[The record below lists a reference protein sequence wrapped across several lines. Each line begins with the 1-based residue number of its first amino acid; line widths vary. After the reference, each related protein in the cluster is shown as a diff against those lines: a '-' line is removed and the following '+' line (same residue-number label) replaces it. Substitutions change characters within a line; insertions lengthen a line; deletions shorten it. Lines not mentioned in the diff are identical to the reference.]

1 MLMCRLLGGSRKL
14 LASRALRHVDIRPM
28 RSVALTV
35 AANSERLRHDP
46 RGRAFLSIARRAP
59 LAGKLLPLLSL
70 LLLGLLLL
78 PAPASAQEE
87 AQQEGEQREFDLAL
101 IPGMESVSMRYD
113 GAWTVEMLPDGGIE
127 WHITGYVDINDETR
141 AFRVQADEI
150 RINLTDFTFEAL
162 GNVVFEQA
170 DVLIRG
176 SRMSGDIDAGTG
188 EVENATGVGAGDVYF
203 RGDRILQVEPGL
215 YRIENG
221 VVSPCKQALP
231 IWEFKART
239 VMLEPGDHASM
250 TWPVFKVKGVPLIV
264 LPALY
269 WPLEQDQRSTGLL
282 LPAIGTSSLRGFMFS
297 QSAFWA
303 ISRSADATFTF
314 DYFSKAGQGFGSEFR
329 HAFMQTASGQAR
341 FYWLRGTR
349 YTEEEI
355 EAGAVAVPGGWTLN
369 GSHHQYMGH
378 LFLLNVNAN
387 FFSSQ
392 EFVRGFE
399 NGFNNLLQRNSSIGA
414 FLTRSW
420 GVYNLNLV
428 ADSNRTFF
436 GRNSVVRQRLPEVE
450 FRIRRAPLA
459 GPLYFALQTSAARLI
474 REEEDKNGV
483 VTGGSYTRVDGFPEI
498 SAQFSQLP
506 WLTFSP
512 YVKWRSTYYSQRSV
526 LDAYVPEPIMR
537 NVYTTGIDVVGPSF
551 FRIFDTPAS
560 EYSPRFKNVIEPRLS
575 YVRLEELNRDEFPR
589 QIIQFDEI
597 DIYGG
602 YRHFMRLSVTSR
614 LLAKRYPSRNAEER
628 SVWEVFSAEFAR
640 DFDLRERI
648 SDSEYPTLP
657 LPYSLTARVTPTP
670 GINFS
675 GRVSFT
681 PDFTIGGYNISGNLR
696 YSSGTAG
703 ITWIRSVRTFPDLED
718 PGKVTVEGLSRL
730 TGGGSVNLLNALVTV
745 RGNLSF
751 DFSQKTLQDF
761 TISGQWNTQCC
772 SIGGKYR
779 YYSFSFRREQQF
791 SVILELLNVG
801 SFGFGDDD
809 RR

>member
-1 MLMCRLLGGSRKL
+1 MLVCRLLGGSRKL
-14 LASRALRHVDIRPM
+14 VASRALRHADIRPM
-28 RSVALTV
+28 RSVAITV
-35 AANSERLRHDP
+35 AANSERLSHGP
-46 RGRAFLSIARRAP
+46 RGRTLLSQARRAP
-59 LAGKLLPLLSL
+59 LAGKPLLLPLLL
-70 LLLGLLLL
+70 LVLLLL
-78 PAPASAQEE
+78 PVPATAQEE
-87 AQQEGEQREFDLAL
+87 VEEEGQQRELDLTL
-101 IPGMESVSMRYD
+101 IPGMESISMRYD

-141 AFRVQADEI
+141 DFRVQADEI
-150 RINLTDFTFEAL
+150 RINLTDYTFEAL
-162 GNVVFEQA
+162 GNVVFEQE

-176 SRMSGDIDAGTG
+176 SRMSGDIDGGTG
-188 EVENATGVGAGDVYF
+188 EIENATGVGAGDVYF
-203 RGDRILQVEPGL
+203 RGDRIRQVESGL
-215 YRIENG
+215 FRIESG

-231 IWEFKART
+231 IWEFRART
-239 VMLEPGDHASM
+239 VTLEPGDHATM

-282 LPAIGTSSLRGFMFS
+282 LPAIGTSTLRGFMFS
-297 QSAFWA
+297 QSVFWA
-303 ISRSADATFTF
+303 ISRGSDATFTF
-314 DYFSKAGQGFGSEFR
+314 DYFSKAGQGFGAEFR
-329 HAFMQTASGQAR
+329 HAFMETAAGQAR

-349 YTEEEI
+349 YTQEEI
-355 EAGAVAVPGGWTLN
+355 EAGLEPVPGGWSLN
-369 GSHHQYMGH
+369 GSHHHYLGR
-378 LFLLNVNAN
+378 LFLLNVNAS

-399 NGFNNLLQRNSSIGA
+399 TGFSNLLQRNSSIGGY
-414 FLTRSW
+414 LTRSW
-420 GVYNLNLV
+420 SVYNLNVV

-436 GRNSVVRQRLPEVE
+436 GQNSVVRQRLPEFE

-459 GPLYFALQTSAARLI
+459 GPLYFTMQSSTARLV
-474 REEEDKNGV
+474 REEEDANGG
-483 VTGGSYTRVDGFPEI
+483 VTGGNYTRLDGFPEI

-512 YVKWRSTYYSQRSV
+512 YFNWRSTYYSQRSV
-526 LDAYVPEPIMR
+526 LDAYVPEPILR

-560 EYSPRFKNVIEPRLS
+560 EYSPRYKNVIEPRLS
-575 YVRLEELNRDEFPR
+575 YVRLNQLDRDEFPG

-597 DIYGG
+597 DVYGG

-614 LLAKRYPSRNAEER
+614 LLAKRFPSQNAEER

-640 DFDLRERI
+640 DIDLRERI
-648 SDSEYPTLP
+648 TDSEYPTIP

-670 GINFS
+670 AINFS
-675 GRVSFT
+675 GRVRFT
-681 PDFTIGGYNISGNLR
+681 PDFTLGGYNISGNLR
-696 YSSGTAG
+696 SSTATAG
-703 ITWIRSVRTFPDLED
+703 VTWVRSVRTSPDPED
-718 PGKVTVEGLSRL
+718 PGKVLVEGLSRL

-761 TISGQWNTQCC
+761 SISGQWNTQCC
-772 SIGGKYR
+772 SIGAKYR
-779 YYSFSFRREQQF
+779 YYSFSFRNEQQF